1 MQDHLPLMR
10 TSERRDVAPRQAGPC
25 LAGDN
30 RDEIP
35 VQRAGVIQRICD
47 IVVAE
52 CKTIF
57 GHRMISLVLTGS
69 AARGEATIGKTEEGW
84 KLSGDVEFLVVVGR
98 TSERADSRAVAQ
110 IKQQAA
116 KKLRTQGVDVAIDI
130 AVATPSYFQ
139 ALPPHIFSNELRS
152 CGKIVAGDLTV
163 LGLIPKIAAQEISRE
178 DAWRLLC
185 NRMIEQLSFVNDLEN
200 STTELTPRLHYATVK
215 LYLDMATSYLVFTG
229 HYAPTYQERAV
240 RLTALAAQSKERA
253 PFPLAKFASRVVECT
268 SWKLSGDEETCNRSI
283 EFWHEGISYMRR
295 LWRWEMIQMTEGTSE
310 LTIASL
316 SRRFAKQ
323 QTLKQRFRGWISVVK
338 RDGWL
343 KSYPRWPR
351 WMKLATRST
360 PRYLVYQAAAEI
372 AFRLPCLVKHSG
384 QPPRLDLNWRAV
396 RDLLPGRAPKTK
408 SQKKD
413 VWRTVID
420 EVLWNYSQFLRN
432 TRA

>member
-310 LTIASL
+310 VRKTTNAQAAL
-316 SRRFAKQ
+316 SRVDIRCEA
-323 QTLKQRFRGWISVVK
+323 
-338 RDGWL
+338 
-343 KSYPRWPR
+343 R
-351 WMKLATRST
+351 WMAEKLPAVAALDETGDSLDAPLFGISSRGGNCIPPAVPCETQWPASAAGSELACRPRLATGSRA
-360 PRYLVYQAAAEI
+360 QDEI
-372 AFRLPCLVKHSG
+372 TEKGCLENSY
-384 QPPRLDLNWRAV
+384 R
-396 RDLLPGRAPKTK
+396 
-408 SQKKD
+408 
-413 VWRTVID
+413 
-420 EVLWNYSQFLRN
+420 
-432 TRA
+432 